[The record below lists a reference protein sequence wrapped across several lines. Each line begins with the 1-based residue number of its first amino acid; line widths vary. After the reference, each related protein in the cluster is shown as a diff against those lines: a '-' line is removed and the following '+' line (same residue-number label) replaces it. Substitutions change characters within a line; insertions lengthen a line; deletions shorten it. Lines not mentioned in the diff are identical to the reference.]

1 MLSLYVKVQSL
12 LADRR
17 GVTAIEYAVMAG
29 AVAVALVAIMG
40 NQDHGV
46 MQALKNKLSTIINSI
61 PSN

>member
-46 MQALKNKLSTIINSI
+46 MQVLKNKLSTIINSI